1 MGVLIIAGPT
11 SVGKSSLAL
20 KVAETYDAVILSAD
34 AMTVYKGL
42 DIGTAKPSQE
52 EQERVPHYGIDLCN
66 IDEEFSVIDF
76 IELYE
81 KVVEKHKRVIL
92 VGGTHFYINTLIAPI
107 PDIPLGQPEIRARL
121 EKEDNLY
128 QKLQIVDPVFAQNVH
143 PNNKRKI
150 IRALEVFEVS
160 GIPLSVHHKKE
171 PARKPIQA
179 ECIWLERDDIRE
191 RIALRIEQMV
201 ADGYWEECQRI
212 LQEGWSMEAKPLI
225 SFSYRYMLS
234 CLQENGDKEEA
245 LEKTR
250 LGTWKLVRKQRTWGK
265 HLGWDHVH
273 PDYGWEWVQKN
284 NPFVGKKS

>member
-1 MGVLIIAGPT
+1 MGVVIIAGPT

-20 KVAETYDAVILSAD
+20 RMAEEYDAVIVSAD

-42 DIGTAKPSQE
+42 DIGTAKPSRE
-52 EQERVPHYGIDLCN
+52 EQLRVPHYGIDQCN
-66 IDEEFSVIDF
+66 IDEEFTVIDF

-81 KVVEKHKRVIL
+81 KVAKEHERVIL

-107 PDIPLGQPEIRARL
+107 PDIPLANQEIRSRLEQEENLYARL
-121 EKEDNLY
+121 QE
-128 QKLQIVDPVFAQNVH
+128 VDPVFAQHVH

-171 PARKPIQA
+171 PSRKPITA
-179 ECIWLERDDIRE
+179 ECVWLERDDIRE
-191 RIALRIEQMV
+191 RIALRIEKMV
-201 ADGYWEECQRI
+201 AQGYWEECERI
-212 LQEGWSMEAKPLI
+212 LDEGWSLQAKPLI
-225 SFSYRYMLS
+225 SFSYKYMLS
-234 CLQENGDKEEA
+234 CLQEGGDREEA

-265 HLGWDHVH
+265 HLGWEHVH
-273 PDYGWEWVQKN
+273 PDQGWEWVQKRD
-284 NPFVGKKS
+284 PFRRSRS

>member
-42 DIGTAKPSQE
+42 DIGTAKPSNE
-52 EQERVPHYGIDLCN
+52 EQQRVPHYGIDLCK

-81 KVVEKHKRVIL
+81 KVVQEHERVIL

-128 QKLQIVDPVFAQNVH
+128 QKLQTVDPIFAKNVH

-179 ECIWLERDDIRE
+179 TCMWLERDDIRE
-191 RIALRIEQMV
+191 RIAMRIQQMV
-201 ADGYWEECQRI
+201 AHGYWEECERI
-212 LQEGWSMEAKPLI
+212 IDEGWSLHEKPLI

-234 CLQENGDKEEA
+234 CLQENGEKEEA

-265 HLGWDHVH
+265 HLGWDQVH
-273 PDYGWEWVQKN
+273 PNQGWEWVQKH
-284 NPFVGKKS
+284 NPFSLA